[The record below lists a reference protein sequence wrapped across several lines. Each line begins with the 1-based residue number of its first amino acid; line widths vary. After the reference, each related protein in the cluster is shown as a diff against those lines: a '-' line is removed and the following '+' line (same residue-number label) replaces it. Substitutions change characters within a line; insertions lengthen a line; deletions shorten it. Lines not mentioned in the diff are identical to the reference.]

1 LKKLAIF
8 VEGQTEMIFVQRL
21 IEEIA
26 GIHKVLFQLETI
38 GGRVPSPL
46 ISMTGTSQAD
56 STARPSYF
64 VLIFDCRQDERVKS
78 VILDRYQNLEK
89 ASYSMIIGIR
99 DLYPRSLS
107 EMGAVKQ
114 SLRTRLPTRG
124 IPIAIVLAVAEVE
137 AWFIRDH
144 SHFQRVDPCLNPDA
158 IASAVGFDPRNGDV
172 ESIPHPSDFLH
183 NIYRM
188 AGKAYKKTRNHV
200 QRTVDNLDYTFLYLQ
215 ASADVPHLKEL
226 LTLIDDFLG

>member
-1 LKKLAIF
+1 
-8 VEGQTEMIFVQRL
+8 MIFVQRL

-124 IPIAIVLAVAEVE
+124 IPIAIVL
-137 AWFIRDH
+137 
-144 SHFQRVDPCLNPDA
+144 
-158 IASAVGFDPRNGDV
+158 
-172 ESIPHPSDFLH
+172 
-183 NIYRM
+183 
-188 AGKAYKKTRNHV
+188 
-200 QRTVDNLDYTFLYLQ
+200 
-215 ASADVPHLKEL
+215 EL
-226 LTLIDDFLG
+226 APLFETTG